1 MSNLEK
7 KVLETVNE
15 FQISFNHYNG
25 DGIIFPPEK
34 SCNLRLDLINEEEG
48 EYIKGV
54 KEENKLEIVDGLCDL
69 AYVIAGAYLTFGIK
83 PKISKDHFVSD
94 ELYIE
99 ACKNKDFIS
108 VQRYLDY
115 KSKQLK
121 NYIKKHQF
129 KSFLSAFYETHR
141 SNMSKA
147 CSSLET
153 AHKTMAQ
160 EKYKDIPVDFIERD
174 GLYFIHKKEN
184 SKTIKSI
191 DYSEANF
198 TPYINNILV

>member
-1 MSNLEK
+1 MLEVEKILLEK
-7 KVLETVNE
+7 VRE
-15 FQISFNHYNG
+15 FQLSFNHHIGNG
-25 DGIIFPPEK
+25 INFPPEK

-69 AYVIAGAYLTFGIK
+69 AYVSAGAYLTFGIK
-83 PKISKDHFVSD
+83 PKTSKDHFVSD

-99 ACKNKDFIS
+99 SCKNKDFIG

-129 KSFLSAFYETHR
+129 KLFLSAFYETHR

-160 EKYKDIPVDFIERD
+160 DKYKDIPVEFIQRD

-198 TPYINNILV
+198 TPYINDITV